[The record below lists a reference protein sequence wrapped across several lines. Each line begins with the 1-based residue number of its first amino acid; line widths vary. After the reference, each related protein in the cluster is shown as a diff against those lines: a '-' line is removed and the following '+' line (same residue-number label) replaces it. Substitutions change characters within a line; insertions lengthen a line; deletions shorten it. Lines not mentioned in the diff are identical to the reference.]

1 MNKEKFKNHIEP
13 DLRKEITKY
22 STLLAIKEVPL
33 TCHFLFFI
41 DFLFIKSKKS
51 ADITYINNIIYIVHF
66 SADALWTF
74 VLCSWLW
81 LYMPNNRL
89 MLYPSSSYL
98 KLAVVQSKKNLFFVH
113 GFLSQ
118 LGWFGFRS
126 QVCCGSLTGLVN
138 HPFPGTGQVG
148 HLPLLKM
155 V

>member
-66 SADALWTF
+66 SADAL
-74 VLCSWLW
+74 
-81 LYMPNNRL
+81 
-89 MLYPSSSYL
+89 
-98 KLAVVQSKKNLFFVH
+98 
-113 GFLSQ
+113 
-118 LGWFGFRS
+118 
-126 QVCCGSLTGLVN
+126 
-138 HPFPGTGQVG
+138 
-148 HLPLLKM
+148 
-155 V
+155 